1 MKNII
6 SLLLCY
12 CCLHAASAQD
22 TLRIQPR
29 ERQHDERLQEID
41 IRELRE
47 VIKQKLSSNQKDG
60 EVIRVRFDDAGNR
73 KRKMIRS
80 KCQHLKNRN
89 QIIYWIVFSY
99 RKNVA
104 WKDAA

>member
-29 ERQHDERLQEID
+29 ERQRDERLQEID
-41 IRELRE
+41 IREPRE
-47 VIKQKLSSNQKDG
+47 VIKQELSSNQY
-60 EVIRVRFDDAGNR
+60 
-73 KRKMIRS
+73 S
-80 KCQHLKNRN
+80 S
-89 QIIYWIVFSY
+89 WILQSAYTAPAEQTANGRTRIVSIM
-99 RKNVA
+99 
-104 WKDAA
+104 